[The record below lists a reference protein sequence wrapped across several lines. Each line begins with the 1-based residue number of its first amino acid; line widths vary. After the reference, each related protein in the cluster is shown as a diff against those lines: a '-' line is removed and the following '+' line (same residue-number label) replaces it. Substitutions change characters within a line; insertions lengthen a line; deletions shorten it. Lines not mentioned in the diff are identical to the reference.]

1 MVTRRTLIE
10 GGTVVTASGSAPAD
24 VLIEGE
30 KVAALLAPGRALAP
44 AEGTLRRIDATGKL
58 VVPGGIDVHT
68 HLEMPFGGSFSS
80 DTFES
85 GTRAAAFGGTT
96 TIVDFAIQ
104 PRGGSP
110 RQGFETW
117 VDKADGQCVIDY
129 GFHVILS
136 DATEAALGEMEGL
149 VADGVT
155 SFKLFMAY
163 PGVFY
168 SDDGRILRTMQ
179 VASDCGATVMM
190 HAENGIAI
198 DVLVSQALE
207 RGLGA
212 PRGHGETR
220 PPALE
225 GEATHRAI
233 VLAQVAGCPLY
244 IVHLSASEALAEVI
258 AARDDGKA
266 VFAETCPQYL
276 FLDESLMAGPGF
288 EGAKYVCSPPIRAP
302 RHHAALWRGLAT
314 DDLSVV
320 ATDHC
325 PFCMKDQKELGRG
338 DFSKIPNGIPGIEH
352 RMDLI
357 YQGVRGGHVTQE
369 RWVEIT
375 STAPARLFGL
385 YPKKGSLLPGADA
398 DVVVYDPARSHEL
411 GVASHHMAV
420 DYSAYEGMAVT
431 GGVDTVLSRGQVVV
445 EGGRFTGEKG
455 HGRFVAR
462 APLTGVDFPVSRAA
476 QAKSSS

>member
-1 MVTRRTLIE
+1 MSRSLVE
-10 GGTVVTASGSAPAD
+10 GGTVVTASGSVRAD
-24 VLIEGE
+24 VLVDGE
-30 KVAALLAPGRALAP
+30 RIAALVAPGSSPVGDASD
-44 AEGTLRRIDATGKL
+44 LRRIDATGML

-80 DTFES
+80 DTFAT
-85 GTRAAAFGGTT
+85 GTRAAAYGGTT
-96 TIVDFAIQ
+96 AIVDFAIQ

-110 RQGFETW
+110 RQGLETW
-117 VDKADGQCVIDY
+117 MEKASGQCAVDY
-129 GFHVILS
+129 GFHLILS
-136 DATEAALGEMEGL
+136 DASEAALKEVDGL
-149 VADGVT
+149 VADGIT

-179 VASDCGATVMM
+179 VAAESGATVMM

-198 DVLVSQALE
+198 DVLVAQALE

-212 PRGHGETR
+212 PRGHGDTR
-220 PPALE
+220 PPELE

-244 IVHLSASEALAEVI
+244 IVHLSATEALTEVT
-258 AARDDGKA
+258 AARDAGRA

-276 FLDESLMAGPGF
+276 FLDESLMDGPGL
-288 EGAKYVCSPPIRAP
+288 EGAKYVCSPPIRAR
-302 RHHAALWRGLAT
+302 RHHDALWRGLAT
-314 DDLSVV
+314 DHLSVV

-352 RMDLI
+352 RMDLVF
-357 YQGVRGGHVTQE
+357 QGVRAGRLTKE

-375 STAPARLFGL
+375 STTPARLFGL
-385 YPKKGSLLPGADA
+385 YPKKGSLLPGSDA
-398 DVVVYDPARSHEL
+398 DIVVYDASEHHAL
-411 GVASHHMAV
+411 GAASHHMAV
-420 DYSAYEGMAVT
+420 DYSAYEGMEVT
-431 GGVDTVLSRGQVVV
+431 GGVRTVMSRGQIVIEDGAYV
-445 EGGRFTGEKG
+445 GTPG
-455 HGRFVAR
+455 HGEFMAR
-462 APLTGVDFPVSRAA
+462 TPLSGLDFPIPAPRTASEAR
-476 QAKSSS
+476 